1 MVTYNLN
8 CRLLFI
14 LIIIAFTQFSG
25 AQLSSGGGLPSG
37 SLSKLVVAESGRV
50 FVLDEKSGGAVYMLS
65 EDLSTVM
72 MSLSNI
78 STTPRGIV
86 LSIEEDRLV
95 ICWTP
100 STEENAFCTIH
111 NSSTLTEL
119 ARARLTPLGL
129 NIRTPSTSSYSV
141 SRGFVEGEETFFVAT
156 SGPDGS
162 GANRLY
168 HGEYQFS
175 DGSAARDLDSPQIV
189 SSSGFS
195 RTYEGGTRV
204 GNFVYLV
211 GSDASISD
219 AVRIVRLCDGSEW
232 DSWYEVGL
240 FCGQETTPILVDFDN
255 ALISANF
262 LLVEGGVDE
271 PTLVVSVFSTDT
283 GDTNICS
290 FPISAIDSAANF
302 TFTTCTS
309 TTIDLSPIWTSEL
322 RQCELGDSI
331 VS

>member
-1 MVTYNLN
+1 MGTYNPN
-8 CRLLFI
+8 WLLFFW
-14 LIIIAFTQFSG
+14 IIIAFAQFSG

-65 EDLSTVM
+65 EGLSTVM
-72 MSLSNI
+72 MSPSNT

-86 LSIEEDRLV
+86 LSVEEDRLV

-100 STEENAFCTIH
+100 PSEENAFCTIH
-111 NSSTLTEL
+111 DSSTLTEL
-119 ARARLTPLGL
+119 ARARLTPLEL
-129 NIRTPSTSSYSV
+129 NIRTPTTSSYSV
-141 SRGFVEGEETFFVAT
+141 SRGFVKGGETFFVAT
-156 SGPDGS
+156 SGLDRS
-162 GANRLY
+162 GGNRLY

-175 DGSAARDLDSPQIV
+175 GGSAARDLDTPQIDT
-189 SSSGFS
+189 SSGFI
-195 RTYEGGTRV
+195 RTYRGGARV
-204 GNFVYLV
+204 GIFVYLV
-211 GSDASISD
+211 GSDETTRD

-232 DSWYEVGL
+232 DSWYEVRL
-240 FCGQETTPILVDFDN
+240 LCGQPATPILVDFDN
-255 ALISANF
+255 ALVSVNF
-262 LLVEGGVDE
+262 LLVEDGVDE
-271 PTLVVSVFSTDT
+271 PTLVVSVLASDT

-290 FPISAIDSAANF
+290 FPISAIDFAANF

-309 TTIDLSPIWTSEL
+309 TNIDLSPIWTSEL